1 MKTLQAM
8 TLAALTVAMGVLA
21 YELCMTVTTLGGY
34 APLALITAALG
45 LDPFETPCHD
55 GSKERC

>member
-1 MKTLQAM
+1 M

-34 APLALITAALG
+34 APLALITAAPAIG
-45 LDPFETPCHD
+45 YVI
-55 GSKERC
+55 GRAVK